1 MKWANVEI
9 INAGVAKERKV
20 QYFLTNGDD
29 TSMFDDGGDTQIEMI
44 SIDEVV
50 KDSEVSF
57 IKLDVE
63 GYELETL
70 MGARETILHNHPR
83 MAISLYH
90 KREDI
95 WKIPEYILNLH
106 KDYRFYLRIYSN
118 AYLEIVLYAL

>member
-1 MKWANVEI
+1 
-9 INAGVAKERKV
+9 
-20 QYFLTNGDD
+20 
-29 TSMFDDGGDTQIEMI
+29 MFDDGGDTQIEMI

-90 KREDI
+90 KRGRYFG
-95 WKIPEYILNLH
+95 KIQCNQY
-106 KDYRFYLRIYSN
+106 
-118 AYLEIVLYAL
+118 